1 MATKTSLV
9 RIVGSVLGIVV
20 CLLLIFV
27 SSRIGFARLL
37 ARYATTISSMP
48 AATEAIRLAPR
59 DAETHRAQALLFRQ
73 FKMYSEAAKQ
83 LEIAVS
89 LRPSDDYLWL
99 DLGTVRDEL
108 GDSEGALRA
117 FDQAVAR
124 APYYAHTKW
133 QRANLR
139 LRMGRYDEA
148 FTELREAAK
157 SNRRYLPTLL
167 DLAWA
172 LSNQDAPLTQQLAGV
187 DDSDSRITYTRFLAR
202 KGRGSET
209 IEQFRLVKSQMSD
222 EYRREVIRELLTA
235 NSYQAAFEVWSFG
248 KTAITEGIHDGSF
261 ESVIN
266 LGEAGFGWEVLREPG
281 RVSISVDPGQREEG
295 TKSLR
300 LSFDGNSEPSS
311 RLISQTVLVKPL
323 TRYRLE
329 FSVKAKDIVSG
340 GLPFIVVR
348 PAAKDEI
355 LASSTTLPQSS
366 DTWQKLS
373 LEFATP
379 ENCDAVLLSLT
390 RNNCATSPCP
400 IFGILWLDSF
410 SLKEIPS

>member
-1 MATKTSLV
+1 MATNNSFV
-9 RIVGSVLGIVV
+9 RIVGSVLGIVA

-27 SSRIGFARLL
+27 SARIGFARLL
-37 ARYATTISSMP
+37 ARYATTASSMP
-48 AATEAIRLAPR
+48 AATEAVRLAPR
-59 DAETHRAQALLFRQ
+59 DAETHRAQAVLFRQ
-73 FKMYSEAAKQ
+73 FKMYSEAARQ

-108 GDSEGALRA
+108 EDSEGALRA

-167 DLAWA
+167 DLAWG
-172 LSNQDAPLTQQLAGV
+172 LSNQDATLTQQLAGI
-187 DDSDSRITYTRFLAR
+187 DDSDSRIAYTRFLAR
-202 KGRGSET
+202 KGRGNET
-209 IEQFRLVKSQMSD
+209 VEQFRLVKNQMSD
-222 EYRREVIRELLTA
+222 EYRREVVRELLA
-235 NSYQAAFEVWSFG
+235 AKSYPAAFEVWSFG
-248 KTAITEGIHDGSF
+248 NTSSNGGIHDGSF
-261 ESVIN
+261 ESAIN
-266 LGEAGFGWEVLREPG
+266 LSEAGFGWEVLREPG
-281 RVSISVDPGQREEG
+281 KVSISIDPGQRDNG
-295 TKSLR
+295 AKSLR
-300 LSFDGNSEPSS
+300 LSFDGNSESS
-311 RLISQTVLVKPL
+311 SKLISQTILVKPQR
-323 TRYRLE
+323 RYRLH
-329 FSVKAKDIVSG
+329 FAVKAKDIVSG
-340 GLPFIVVR
+340 GLPFIVIR
-348 PAAKDEI
+348 PAGRDEA
-355 LASSTTLPQSS
+355 LASSPTLPQAS

-379 ENCDAVLLSLT
+379 ENCEAVVLSLT
-390 RNNCATSPCP
+390 RISCATSPCP

-410 SLKEIPS
+410 TLEEIPS